1 MLRYKFL
8 TLCFYNRGEIMKKL
22 LGAFILGTLV
32 LSTTACGGGSK
43 PAETTKAA
51 ESTKAGETTMAS
63 QAEQSSSQA
72 Q

>member
-1 MLRYKFL
+1 
-8 TLCFYNRGEIMKKL
+8 MKKL

>member
-1 MLRYKFL
+1 
-8 TLCFYNRGEIMKKL
+8 MKKL

-51 ESTKAGETTMAS
+51 ETQAGETTKAAESTKAGETTMAS
-63 QAEQSSSQA
+63 QAEQNSSQA